1 MYKYKTYKIIININI
16 NRAWLVHFDFHSGVA
31 LANLVSN
38 PGLKDHQREHLQWF
52 LDNKR
57 NYGSPRYLTKFTIAM
72 VLIINLFMLG
82 WSLISEDTFVY
93 GMIFIYAVLIVVSI
107 GITRHITLLDDN
119 FFIRR

>member
-1 MYKYKTYKIIININI
+1 M
-16 NRAWLVHFDFHSGVA
+16 
-31 LANLVSN
+31 SN

-82 WSLISEDTFVY
+82 WSLISEGTFVY
-93 GMIFIYAVLIVVSI
+93 GMIFMYAVLIVVSI